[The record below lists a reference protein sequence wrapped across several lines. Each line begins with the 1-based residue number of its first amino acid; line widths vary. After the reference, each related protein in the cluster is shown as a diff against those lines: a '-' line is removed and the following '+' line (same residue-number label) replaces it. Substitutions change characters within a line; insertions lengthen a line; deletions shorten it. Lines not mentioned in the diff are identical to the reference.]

1 MTAAAFNA
9 DLFREKA
16 RGLAGD
22 AGDFRHG
29 DHLLNPDIVGRLAQ
43 EKLREAAV
51 LIPVVDR
58 GAEAGL
64 ILTRRTQSMRQHS
77 GQVAFPGG
85 AVDAQDA
92 SPEAAALRE
101 AHEEIGLD
109 AGSVETLGRLPAYLT
124 TTGFRIT
131 PVIALVR
138 ADYELTINRSEVD
151 AAFEVPFAFVMN
163 PDNHRRESWVW
174 QGKERF
180 YYSIPFEE
188 HNIWGVTAG
197 ILRVLYERLH
207 LD

>member
-1 MTAAAFNA
+1 LTAAAFNA

-16 RGLAGD
+16 RGLAGE

-29 DHLLNPDIVGRLAQ
+29 DHLLNPDIVERLRQ
-43 EKLREAAV
+43 ETLREAAV

-58 GAEAGL
+58 GDAAGM
-64 ILTRRTQSMRQHS
+64 ILTRRTQTMRQHS

-85 AVDAQDA
+85 AVDAADA

-101 AHEEIGLD
+101 AYEEIGLEAD
-109 AGSVETLGRLPAYLT
+109 FVETIGRLPAYLT

-131 PVIALVR
+131 PVIGLVR
-138 ADYELTINRSEVD
+138 PDYALTLNREEVD

-163 PDNHRRESWVW
+163 PDNHKRESRVW
-174 QGKERF
+174 EGRERF
-180 YYSIPFEE
+180 YYSMPYLE

>member
-1 MTAAAFNA
+1 LSAAIFSADAF
-9 DLFREKA
+9 RMRA
-16 RGLAGD
+16 RGLAGEQN
-22 AGDFRHG
+22 DFRHG
-29 DHLLNPDIVGRLAQ
+29 DHLLNPDIVERLAQ

-58 GAEAGL
+58 GSEAGL

-85 AVDAQDA
+85 AVDAEDA

-101 AHEEIGLD
+101 AYEEIGLD
-109 AGSVETLGRLPAYLT
+109 VGIVETIGRLPAYLT
-124 TTGFRIT
+124 TTGFHIT
-131 PVIALVR
+131 PVIALVPQH
-138 ADYELTINRSEVD
+138 YTLTINRAEVD

-163 PDNHRRESWVW
+163 PDNHRRESRVW
-174 QGKERF
+174 EGKERF
-180 YYSIPFEE
+180 YYSMPYLE
-188 HNIWGVTAG
+188 HHIWGVTAG

>member
-16 RGLAGD
+16 RGLAGET
-22 AGDFRHG
+22 GDFRHG
-29 DHLLNPDIVGRLAQ
+29 DHLLNPDIVERLRQ
-43 EKLREAAV
+43 ETLREAAV

-58 GAEAGL
+58 GDAAGM

-85 AVDAQDA
+85 AVDAADA

-101 AHEEIGLD
+101 AYEEIGLEAD
-109 AGSVETLGRLPAYLT
+109 FVETIGRLPAYLT
-124 TTGFRIT
+124 TTGFRTT
-131 PVIALVR
+131 PVIGLVR
-138 ADYELTINRSEVD
+138 PDYALTLNREEVD

-163 PDNHRRESWVW
+163 PDNHKRESHVW
-174 QGKERF
+174 EGKERF
-180 YYSIPFEE
+180 YYSMPYLE
-188 HNIWGVTAG
+188 HHIWGVTAG

>member
-1 MTAAAFNA
+1 LSDAIFSAEAFRIWA
-9 DLFREKA
+9 Q
-16 RGLAGD
+16 GLAGEKN
-22 AGDFRHG
+22 DFRHG
-29 DHLLNPDIVGRLAQ
+29 DHLLNPDIVERLAQ

-85 AVDAQDA
+85 AVDAEDG

-101 AHEEIGLD
+101 AFEEIGLE
-109 AGSVETLGRLPAYLT
+109 AGFVETIGRLPAYLT

-138 ADYELTINRSEVD
+138 PDYALTINRAEVD
-151 AAFEVPFAFVMN
+151 AAFEVPFDFVMN
-163 PDNHRRESWVW
+163 PDNHKRESRVW
-174 QGKERF
+174 EGKERF
-180 YYSIPFEE
+180 YYAMPYLE
-188 HNIWGVTAG
+188 HHIWGVTAD

>member
-1 MTAAAFNA
+1 MTAASFSAEAF
-9 DLFREKA
+9 RQKA
-16 RGLAGD
+16 RGLAGEP
-22 AGDFRHG
+22 GDFDHG
-29 DHLLNPDIVGRLAQ
+29 DHLLNPDIVERLRR
-43 EKLREAAV
+43 ETLREAAV

-58 GAEAGL
+58 GDAAGL
-64 ILTRRTQSMRQHS
+64 ILTQRTQSMRQHS

-85 AVDAQDA
+85 AVDAEDA

-101 AHEEIGLD
+101 AFEEIGLE

-138 ADYELTINRSEVD
+138 ADYELTINRDEVD
-151 AAFEVPFAFVMN
+151 AVFEVPFAFVMN
-163 PDNHRRESWVW
+163 PDNHLRESRVW

-180 YYSIPFEE
+180 YYSMPFQE
-188 HNIWGVTAG
+188 HHIWGVTAG
-197 ILRVLYERLH
+197 IIRVLYERLH

>member
-1 MTAAAFNA
+1 MTAGGFNA
-9 DLFREKA
+9 EAFRTKA
-16 RGLAGD
+16 RGLAGEE
-22 AGDFRHG
+22 GDFGHG
-29 DHLLNPDIVGRLAQ
+29 DHLLNPDIVERLRR
-43 EKLREAAV
+43 ETLREAAV

-58 GAEAGL
+58 GDAAGL

-85 AVDAQDA
+85 AVDADDA

-101 AHEEIGLD
+101 AYEEIGLET
-109 AGSVETLGRLPAYLT
+109 GFVETLGRLPAYLT

-131 PVIALVR
+131 PVIGLVR
-138 ADYELTINRSEVD
+138 ADYSLTINREEVD

-163 PDNHRRESWVW
+163 PDNHRRESRIWE
-174 QGKERF
+174 GKQRF
-180 YYSIPFEE
+180 YYSMSYLE
-188 HNIWGVTAG
+188 HHIWGVTAG

>member
-1 MTAAAFNA
+1 MTAGEFNA
-9 DLFREKA
+9 EAFRTKA
-16 RGLAGD
+16 RGLAGEAD
-22 AGDFRHG
+22 DFRHG
-29 DHLLNPDIVGRLAQ
+29 DHLLNPDIVERMAL

-85 AVDAQDA
+85 AVDADDG

-101 AHEEIGLD
+101 AYEEIGLE
-109 AGSVETLGRLPAYLT
+109 AGFVETLGRLPAYLT

-131 PVIALVR
+131 PVIGLVQ
-138 ADYELTINRSEVD
+138 ADYALTINRDEVD

-163 PDNHRRESWVW
+163 PDNHRRESRVW

-180 YYSIPFEE
+180 YYSMPFEE
-188 HNIWGVTAG
+188 HHIWGVTAG

>member
-9 DLFREKA
+9 EAFRQKA
-16 RGLAGD
+16 RGLAGERD
-22 AGDFRHG
+22 DFRHG
-29 DHLLNPDIVGRLAQ
+29 DHLLNPDIVERLRQ
-43 EKLREAAV
+43 ETLREAAV

-85 AVDAQDA
+85 AVDAEDG

-101 AHEEIGLD
+101 AYEEIGLE
-109 AGSVETLGRLPAYLT
+109 AAYVETLGRLPAYLT

-131 PVIALVR
+131 PVIGLVQ
-138 ADYELTINRSEVD
+138 ADYALTINRDEVD

-163 PDNHRRESWVW
+163 PDNHRRESRVW

-180 YYSIPFEE
+180 YYSMPFEE
-188 HNIWGVTAG
+188 HHIWGVTAG

-207 LD
+207 LV

>member
-1 MTAAAFNA
+1 LTAAAFNA

-16 RGLAGD
+16 RGLAGE

-29 DHLLNPDIVGRLAQ
+29 DHLLNPDIVERLRQ
-43 EKLREAAV
+43 ETLREAAV

-58 GAEAGL
+58 GDAAGM
-64 ILTRRTQSMRQHS
+64 ILTRRTQTMRQHS

-85 AVDAQDA
+85 AVDAADA

-101 AHEEIGLD
+101 AYEEIGLEAD
-109 AGSVETLGRLPAYLT
+109 FVETIGRLPAYLT

-131 PVIALVR
+131 PVIGLVR
-138 ADYELTINRSEVD
+138 PDYALTLNREEVD

-163 PDNHRRESWVW
+163 PDNHKRESRVW
-174 QGKERF
+174 EGKERF
-180 YYSIPFEE
+180 YYSMPYLE
-188 HNIWGVTAG
+188 HHIWGVTAG

>member
-1 MTAAAFNA
+1 LSGAAFNA
-9 DLFREKA
+9 DAFRKRA
-16 RGLAGD
+16 RGLAGEKN
-22 AGDFRHG
+22 DFRHG
-29 DHLLNPDIVGRLAQ
+29 DHLLNPGIVERLVR

-58 GAEAGL
+58 GDAAGL

-85 AVDAQDA
+85 AVDADDA

-101 AHEEIGLD
+101 AYEEIGLE
-109 AGSVETLGRLPAYLT
+109 AGIVETIGRLPAYLT
-124 TTGFRIT
+124 TTGFRII
-131 PVIALVR
+131 PVIALVQR
-138 ADYELTINRSEVD
+138 DYALTINHEEVE

-163 PDNHRRESWVW
+163 PDNHRRESRVW
-174 QGKERF
+174 EGKERF
-180 YYSIPFEE
+180 YYSMPYQE
-188 HNIWGVTAG
+188 HHIWGVTAG

>member
-1 MTAAAFNA
+1 LSAGIFSADAFRIRA
-9 DLFREKA
+9 Q
-16 RGLAGD
+16 GLAGEKN
-22 AGDFRHG
+22 DFRHG
-29 DHLLNPDIVGRLAQ
+29 DHLLNPDIVERLAQ
-43 EKLREAAV
+43 ENLREAAV

-58 GAEAGL
+58 GDEAGL

-85 AVDAQDA
+85 AVDAEDG

-101 AHEEIGLD
+101 AYEEIGLET
-109 AGSVETLGRLPAYLT
+109 GFVETIGRLPAYLT

-131 PVIALVR
+131 PVIGLVR
-138 ADYELTINRSEVD
+138 PDYALTLNREEVD

-163 PDNHRRESWVW
+163 PDNHRRESRVW
-174 QGKERF
+174 EGKERF
-180 YYSIPFEE
+180 YYSMPWQK

>member
-1 MTAAAFNA
+1 MTVGGFSAEAF
-9 DLFREKA
+9 RTQA
-16 RGLAGD
+16 RGLAGEKD
-22 AGDFRHG
+22 DFRHG
-29 DHLLNPDIVGRLAQ
+29 DHLLNPDIVERLAV

-58 GAEAGL
+58 GDSAGL

-163 PDNHRRESWVW
+163 PDNHRRESRVW

-180 YYSIPFEE
+180 YYSMPFEE

>member
-1 MTAAAFNA
+1 LRDAVFSADAFRKWA
-9 DLFREKA
+9 H
-16 RGLAGD
+16 GLAGEKN
-22 AGDFRHG
+22 DFRHG
-29 DHLLNPDIVGRLAQ
+29 DHLLNPDIVARLAK

-58 GAEAGL
+58 GDEAGL

-101 AHEEIGLD
+101 AYEEIGLE
-109 AGSVETLGRLPAYLT
+109 AGLVETVGRLPAYLT
-124 TTGFRIT
+124 TTGFRII
-131 PVIALVR
+131 PVIALVQR
-138 ADYELTINRSEVD
+138 DYALTINRAEVD
-151 AAFEVPFAFVMN
+151 AAFEVPFGFVMN
-163 PDNHRRESWVW
+163 PDNHKRESRVW
-174 QGKERF
+174 EGKERF
-180 YYSIPFEE
+180 YYSMPYLE
-188 HNIWGVTAG
+188 HHIWGVTAG

>member
-1 MTAAAFNA
+1 MTAGEFNA
-9 DLFREKA
+9 EAFRTKA
-16 RGLAGD
+16 RGLAGEAD
-22 AGDFRHG
+22 DFRHG
-29 DHLLNPDIVGRLAQ
+29 DHLLNPDIVERLAL

-85 AVDAQDA
+85 AVDADDG

-101 AHEEIGLD
+101 AYEEIGLE
-109 AGSVETLGRLPAYLT
+109 AGFVETLGRLPAYLT

-131 PVIALVR
+131 PVIGLVQ
-138 ADYELTINRSEVD
+138 ADYALTINRDEVD

-163 PDNHRRESWVW
+163 PDNHRRESRVW

-180 YYSIPFEE
+180 YYSMPFEE
-188 HNIWGVTAG
+188 HHIWGVTAG

>member
-1 MTAAAFNA
+1 MSAAAFNA
-9 DLFREKA
+9 DAFRKRA
-16 RGLAGD
+16 RGLAGEKN
-22 AGDFRHG
+22 DFRHG
-29 DHLLNPDIVGRLAQ
+29 DHLLNPDIVARLAQ
-43 EKLREAAV
+43 ENLRDAAV
-51 LIPVVDR
+51 LVPVVDR

-85 AVDAQDA
+85 AVDAEDG

-101 AHEEIGLD
+101 AHEEIGLE
-109 AGSVETLGRLPAYLT
+109 AGFVETIGRLPAYLT

-131 PVIALVR
+131 PVIALVQP
-138 ADYELTINRSEVD
+138 DYALTINREEVD

-163 PDNHRRESWVW
+163 PDNHRRESRVW
-174 QGKERF
+174 EGRERF
-180 YYSIPFEE
+180 YYSMPYLE
-188 HNIWGVTAG
+188 HHIWGVTAG

>member
-1 MTAAAFNA
+1 LTEGGFSAET
-9 DLFREKA
+9 FRMKA
-16 RGLAGD
+16 GSLAGE

-29 DHLLNPDIVGRLAQ
+29 DHLLNPDIIERLRQ
-43 EKLREAAV
+43 ETLREAAV
-51 LIPVVDR
+51 LVPVVDR

-85 AVDAQDA
+85 AVDAQDSSA
-92 SPEAAALRE
+92 EAAALRE
-101 AHEEIGLD
+101 AYEEIGLE
-109 AGSVETLGRLPAYLT
+109 AGFVETIGRLPAYLT

-131 PVIALVR
+131 PVIALVQR
-138 ADYELTINRSEVD
+138 NYALRLNREEVD

-163 PDNHRRESWVW
+163 PDNHKRESRVW
-174 QGKERF
+174 EGRERF
-180 YYSIPFEE
+180 YYSMPYLE

>member
-9 DLFREKA
+9 EAFRQKA
-16 RGLAGD
+16 RGLAGERD
-22 AGDFRHG
+22 DFRHG
-29 DHLLNPDIVGRLAQ
+29 DHLLNPDIVERLRQ
-43 EKLREAAV
+43 ETLREAAV

-85 AVDAQDA
+85 AVDAEDG

-101 AHEEIGLD
+101 AYEEIGLE
-109 AGSVETLGRLPAYLT
+109 AAYVETLGRLPAYLT

-131 PVIALVR
+131 PVIGLVQ
-138 ADYELTINRSEVD
+138 ADYALTINRDEVD

-163 PDNHRRESWVW
+163 PDNHRRESRVW

-180 YYSIPFEE
+180 YYSMPFEE
-188 HNIWGVTAG
+188 HHIWGVTAG

>member
-1 MTAAAFNA
+1 MRAGAFNA
-9 DLFREKA
+9 QAFREKA
-16 RGLAGD
+16 RGLEGEIN
-22 AGDFRHG
+22 DFRHG
-29 DHLLNPDIVGRLAQ
+29 DHLLNPDIVERLAQ

-58 GAEAGL
+58 GDAAGL

-85 AVDAQDA
+85 AVDADDA

-101 AHEEIGLD
+101 AYEEIGLE

-131 PVIALVR
+131 PVIGLVR
-138 ADYELTINRSEVD
+138 ADYALTINREEVD

-163 PDNHRRESWVW
+163 PDNHRRESRVW
-174 QGKERF
+174 QGKER
-180 YYSIPFEE
+180 YYYAMPFEE
-188 HNIWGVTAG
+188 HHIWGVTAG

>member
-1 MTAAAFNA
+1 M
-9 DLFREKA
+9 KA
-16 RGLAGD
+16 GSLAGE
-22 AGDFRHG
+22 AGDFRYG
-29 DHLLNPDIVGRLAQ
+29 DHFLNPDIVERLTK
-43 EKLREAAV
+43 EELREAAV

-58 GAEAGL
+58 GDAAGL

-85 AVDAQDA
+85 AVDAEDA

-101 AHEEIGLD
+101 AFEEIGLE
-109 AGSVETLGRLPAYLT
+109 AGYVETIGRLPAYLT

-131 PVIALVR
+131 PVIGLVQ
-138 ADYELTINRSEVD
+138 ADYALTINREEVD
-151 AAFEVPFAFVMN
+151 AAFEVPFDFVMN
-163 PDNHRRESWVW
+163 PDNHRWESRVW

-180 YYSIPFEE
+180 YYSMPFEE
-188 HNIWGVTAG
+188 HHIWGVTAG